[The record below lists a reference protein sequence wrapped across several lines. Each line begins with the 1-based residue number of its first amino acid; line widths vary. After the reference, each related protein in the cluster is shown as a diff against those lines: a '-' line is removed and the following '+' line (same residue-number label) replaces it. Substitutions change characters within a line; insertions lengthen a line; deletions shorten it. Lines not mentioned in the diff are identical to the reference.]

1 MLMNLWKNCAAG
13 AVALALI
20 VSAGLAVPLA
30 QQAVPNDAWCDDEN
44 WSRDREGVCE
54 VREFTVPMPN
64 GPVTVDA
71 APNGGITVEGGTRS
85 DVLVRARVVATAA
98 TEDRAREIVNAVR
111 VNQDGAQ
118 IRAEGPDQVGR
129 REGWHVTYRVAVP
142 NQAGLAL
149 KTTNGG
155 ISIKDVEGAIDF
167 RTTNGGVKLAG
178 LAGQV
183 TGRTTNGGIT
193 VDLEGQTWRGEGLD
207 VETTNGG
214 VRLAIPAQYSAR
226 LDAATSNG
234 GLRVD
239 FPVTVQ
245 GRIGRDVQADLGA
258 GGPPIRVRTSNGG
271 VNVVRK

>member
-1 MLMNLWKNCAAG
+1 MKLRKYSAAG
-13 AVALALI
+13 VGVLALT
-20 VSAGLAVPLA
+20 VSAGLAVPSA
-30 QQAVPNDAWCDDEN
+30 QQTVPNDAWCEDEH
-44 WSRDREGVCE
+44 WGRDREGVCE
-54 VREFTVPMPN
+54 VREFTVPVPN

-71 APNGGITVEGGTRS
+71 APNGGIAVTGGPRS

-98 TEDRAREIVNAVR
+98 TEDRAREIANAVR

-118 IRAEGPDQVGR
+118 IQAEGPDRLGR
-129 REGWHVTYRVAVP
+129 REGWHVSYRVAVP

-155 ISIKDVEGAIDF
+155 IAIEDVEGRIEF
-167 RTTNGGVKLAG
+167 RTTNGGVKLTG

-214 VRLAIPAQYSAR
+214 VRLAVPAQYSAR
-226 LDAATSNG
+226 LDAGTTNG
-234 GLRVD
+234 GLNVD

-245 GRIGRDVQADLGA
+245 GRIGRDIQADLGA

-271 VNVVRK
+271 VRVVRK